1 MYGFPW
7 LVYFI
12 GQSSPL
18 LYIFLYTWFT
28 HCKLYSTH
36 ITEVSL
42 ILFRRFL
49 MEGKQCYG
57 RPGVLKI
64 LWRLSF
70 FIKKYRKTI
79 MELSKVNVELKLFS
93 FGQGFLF
100 CGTFIWIMKEILIL
114 FGIIKGLYDL
124 HRSQTKG
131 DA

>member
-1 MYGFPW
+1 
-7 LVYFI
+7 
-12 GQSSPL
+12 
-18 LYIFLYTWFT
+18 
-28 HCKLYSTH
+28 
-36 ITEVSL
+36 
-42 ILFRRFL
+42 
-49 MEGKQCYG
+49 
-57 RPGVLKI
+57 
-64 LWRLSF
+64 
-70 FIKKYRKTI
+70 